1 MYRREA
7 FMHAYH
13 KRSKI
18 ETTYSMVKSLRQ
30 EAANF
35 SHLAILRTIRSPLH
49 RLLMHSLLAYWRGL

>member
-1 MYRREA
+1 
-7 FMHAYH
+7 MHYH

-30 EAANF
+30 KAGNF
-35 SHLAILRTIRSPLH
+35 SHLVILRTTRSPLH